1 MPIRA
6 ALFVPL
12 LLLAATAAAAEAPF
26 RTELSIGFGRDAIA
40 TDRPLVVLDGTPAD
54 GYDYSADEEVR
65 GLEVAAIRWFGAVP
79 DDGTTPLALLP
90 YVARASSASARAAV
104 SGASRDSFGRASGQ
118 LATYEVWYAGD
129 GSLREAELSGE
140 WFVGRSLALR
150 GGLEHGRDR
159 ETAASTSIE
168 SPSGRAEVA
177 TATTRAKVTTGTLG
191 VALRLGEHEVSVS
204 GAYGASDRSR
214 EDATVFTGGSLPLFS
229 RLTTDGVTRRGRVAA
244 RLLLLRRRIG
254 VDVSGEYALATSSS
268 DLDTTLS
275 GPYAKG
281 RAIGRRAALEATWFP
296 TRRLAVG
303 AGFEYETRDASSGS
317 ARTLRP
323 SSEETTRTFGLA
335 ARWHATES
343 VAVSFAASRSEA
355 ESVSPPGG
363 STYQRVDETTTRVG
377 LGAAVRF

>member
-1 MPIRA
+1 MPSRA
-6 ALFVPL
+6 SLLVPL
-12 LLLAATAAAAEAPF
+12 LLLAAPAAAAEAPF

-40 TDRPLVVLDGTPAD
+40 TERPLVVLDGTPAD
-54 GYDYSADEEVR
+54 GFDYSADEDAR
-65 GLEVAAIRWFGAVP
+65 RLEVAATRWFGAVP
-79 DDGTTPLALLP
+79 DDGTTPLALRP
-90 YVARASSASARAAV
+90 YVARVSSVSARAALG
-104 SGASRDSFGRASGQ
+104 GASRDSFGRASAQ

-204 GAYGASDRSR
+204 GAYDASDRSR
-214 EDATVFTGGSLPLFS
+214 EDATVFTGSPPLFS
-229 RLTTDGVTRRGRVAA
+229 RLTTDGVTRRGRLAT
-244 RLLLLRRRIG
+244 RLLLLRRRLA

-268 DLDTTLS
+268 DLDTVLS

-303 AGFEYETRDASSGS
+303 AGIEYETRDASSGS
-317 ARTLRP
+317 ARALRA
-323 SSEETTRTFGLA
+323 SSEETTRTLGLA
-335 ARWHATES
+335 ARWYATER
-343 VAVSFAASRSEA
+343 VAVSFGVSRSEA
-355 ESVSPPGG
+355 ETVSPPGG
-363 STYQRVDETTTRVG
+363 STYQRIDETTTRLG